1 MEVVIMLFC
10 FGVMFLMLS
19 IIFLIIRFITRKT
32 RDQNKQEKAET
43 IPTWRA
49 ENLTSDQR
57 RLVKEEY
64 KAYRARVYEGHSE
77 VEKFE
82 QRKTRWIWLL
92 IVYGIVMKGI
102 AVFMG
107 NGGITVSNLIMIVL
121 AGMGMNTIFLLAAM
135 GPKWRLAIGLY
146 MLVFWNLVT
155 FITGMAQVGITTFTI
170 FIRALAEGFKRYPLM
185 VCVDILSWIYILLIL
200 LTAIWLT
207 LVRHNR
213 ELAEQSEELHVQ
225 LQKFKPMGI

>member
-1 MEVVIMLFC
+1 MEAVIMLFC
-10 FGVMFLMLS
+10 FGITFVMLS
-19 IIFLIIRFITRKT
+19 IVFIIIRFITRKT
-32 RDQNKQEKAET
+32 RDQNKQEKAE
-43 IPTWRA
+43 PLSTWSG
-49 ENLTSDQR
+49 EKLTPNQQK
-57 RLVKEEY
+57 LVKAQYEAY
-64 KAYRARVYEGHSE
+64 KAKVYEGYSE

-82 QRKTRWIWLL
+82 QRKTRWIWFL
-92 IVYGIVMKGI
+92 IVYGIVIKGI

-107 NGGITVSNLIMIVL
+107 NGGITVSNLIVFIF
-121 AGMGMNTIFLLAAM
+121 ASIGMNTIFLLAAM

-146 MLVFWNLVT
+146 LLVFWNLVT
-155 FITGMAQVGITTFTI
+155 FITGMAQVGITTFAI

-185 VCVDILSWIYILLIL
+185 ICADILSWIYVLLIL

-225 LQKFKPMGI
+225 LQKFKPTGI